1 MSLPYLQRLAA
12 DCAAQPW
19 QIEAAIALLDG
30 GATVPFIARY
40 RKEATGQLDDRQL
53 RLLAEKLTYWRE
65 LEQRRQVIQES
76 LEKQGVLDEKL
87 AEALAAVDSKQ
98 ALEDLYLPYRPKRRN
113 KAQIAREAG
122 LTPLAEQLAQPL
134 TADPLTLAEKFLQPE
149 QGIAMPSQALDGT
162 RQILMESFAE
172 QPTVRQILRDFCW
185 QFGRLQVQV
194 LPEKQEEGEKF
205 ADYFDYSEDLQK
217 IPAHRA
223 LAIFRG
229 RKQEILQVNFLL
241 GADNQAKAE
250 ALNLLA
256 ENVALPLALCD
267 PWQRQTLE
275 WTLNI
280 KLLPALE
287 SELLEKLRETA
298 EGEAIRVFSEN
309 VKDLLL
315 APPAGSQ
322 VTLGLDPGL
331 RTGVKLAVIAAT
343 GQVLATDTIY
353 PLPPRQ
359 ALDQAE
365 SRLLD
370 WCQRYQIVFF
380 AVGNGTGSRE
390 TVAFLQQFRQKIDWS
405 TLGIPIPQVV
415 SVSEAGASVYSA
427 SEYASAEFPDLDVS
441 LRGAVSIA
449 RRLQD
454 PLAEL
459 VKIDPKAIG
468 VGQYQ
473 HDVNQHRLAQSLA
486 AVVEDCVHA
495 VGVELNTASSALLQ
509 RVSGLGP
516 SLAQAIVQFR
526 EQYGAFSNRQ
536 TLLKVPR
543 LGPKAFEQAAGFLRI
558 RNGDTPLDASAVH
571 PEAYPLVEKML
582 NFWQKPLTEIIGQRD
597 TIQMLPIKNFTDDHF
612 GEATIRDILR
622 ELEKPGRDPRA
633 EFQMLK
639 FSEQVHDIKDVLPG
653 MRLPG
658 IVSNVTDFGAFVDI
672 GVHQDGLVHIS
683 ELADYFVKDPRS
695 VVKSGDHVQVQVLE
709 VDVKRRRIALSLRQH
724 PNENAQKD
732 MTDTAK
738 KAPEKNLRTDLKKDT
753 RKDAKKD
760 VKKPANP
767 FDQALKEAGWKK

>member
-1 MSLPYLQRLAA
+1 MLNYLERLAS
-12 DCAAQPW
+12 DCQAQVW

-53 RLLAEKLTYWRE
+53 RLLEEKLGYWRE
-65 LEQRRQVIQES
+65 LEQRRQAIRES
-76 LEKQGVLDEKL
+76 LEKQGVLSET
-87 AEALAAVDSKQ
+87 LAAALENVDSKQ

-113 KAQIAREAG
+113 KAQAAREAG
-122 LTPLAEQLAQPL
+122 LSPLAEALAQPL
-134 TADPLTLAEKFLQPE
+134 SAEPQALAQAFLNPD
-149 QGIAMPSQALDGT
+149 QGISSATQALEGA
-162 RQILMESFAE
+162 RQILMETFAE
-172 QPTVRQILRDFCW
+172 QPPVRQALRDFCW
-185 QFGRLQVQV
+185 QFGRLHVQV

-241 GADNQAKAE
+241 GEDQALKPQ
-250 ALNLLA
+250 ALEILA
-256 ENVALPLALCD
+256 EKVALPLTACD

-287 SELLEKLRETA
+287 SELLENLREKA
-298 EGEAIRVFSEN
+298 EAEAIRVFAEN

-315 APPAGSQ
+315 SPPAGAQ

-331 RTGVKLAVIAAT
+331 RTGVKLALVDAT
-343 GQVLATDTIY
+343 GKVLITNTIY
-353 PLPPRQ
+353 PLAPHF
-359 ALDQAE
+359 AVDKAE
-365 SRLLD
+365 QLLRD
-370 WCQRYQIVFF
+370 WCQRYAIVFF

-390 TVAFLQQFRQKIDWS
+390 TVAFLQQFRQKTNWS
-405 TLGIPIPQVV
+405 ALGIPMPQVV

-473 HDVNQHRLAQSLA
+473 HDVNQHRLARTLD
-486 AVVEDCVHA
+486 AVVEDCVNA
-495 VGVELNTASSALLQ
+495 VGVELNTASKALLQ

-516 SLAQAIVQFR
+516 SLAQAIVTFR
-526 EQYGAFSNRQ
+526 EQHGAFANRQ
-536 TLLKVPR
+536 ALLKVPR

-558 RNGDTPLDASAVH
+558 HNGEEPLDASAVH
-571 PEAYPLVEKML
+571 PEAYPLVMKML
-582 NFWQKPLTEIIGQRD
+582 HFWQKPLTEILGQREK
-597 TIQMLPIKNFTDDHF
+597 IQSLPIKNFIDERF
-612 GEATIRDILR
+612 GEATIRDILH

-633 EFQMLK
+633 EFRLLE
-639 FSEQVHDIKDVLPG
+639 FSEQVHDIKDVIPG

-672 GVHQDGLVHIS
+672 GVHQDGLIHIS
-683 ELADYFVKDPRS
+683 ELADFFVKDPRS
-695 VVKSGDHVQVQVLE
+695 IVKSGDHVQVQVLE
-709 VDVKRRRIALSLRQH
+709 VDVKRRRIALSLRNK
-724 PNENAQKD
+724 PASKD
-732 MTDTAK
+732 QAPTPKTNKISEK
-738 KAPEKNLRTDLKKDT
+738 KEKN
-753 RKDAKKD
+753 
-760 VKKPANP
+760 PSNNP
-767 FDQALKEAGWKK
+767 FGQALHDAGWKK